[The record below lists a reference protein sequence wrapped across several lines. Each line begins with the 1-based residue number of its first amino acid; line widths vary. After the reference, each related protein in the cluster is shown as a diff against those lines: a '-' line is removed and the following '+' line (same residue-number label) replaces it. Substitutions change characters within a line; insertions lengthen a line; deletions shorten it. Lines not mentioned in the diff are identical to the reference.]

1 MSHSAQEAEQAEKEI
16 TLHGISGAPGI
27 CIGKAYLVDREGV
40 DVIKKY
46 YIPPA
51 KLQNEKNR
59 FKTAVQS
66 AMEELQGIIDG
77 IPEEIRQHAGILEA
91 QMELYKDQ
99 MLYGRTLEMI
109 EEKQINAEWAL
120 KIVSASIK
128 RMFEEISDP
137 YLKERATDV
146 NHVSERI
153 ICNLVGAD
161 NVNIAAIDKRV
172 ILVAQDLSPAET
184 SQIQLEKIK
193 GFVTDRGGKTS
204 HTSIIAR
211 TLEIPAVLGLENA
224 TRKIKNDD
232 IIIVDGKNGVVI
244 VNPSDQTLVQYE
256 ERSLRFEEYQAA
268 IARSSH
274 LPAVTAD
281 GISLK
286 LMGNIEMPEEIVS
299 VIDYGG
305 DGVGLFRTE
314 FLYMTRRTFPSE
326 DELFEQ
332 YKEVAELVAP
342 RPVTIRTLDING
354 DKIVSYNHNLDEVNP
369 ALGLRAIRFC
379 LQRPDIFMTQIRAIL
394 RAAVHGNV
402 RIMFPMI
409 SSYEEIAEARD
420 YLQKAAA
427 SLKHDGI
434 EYNDAIEIGIM
445 IEVPSAVIIADILAQ
460 QVDFFDIGT
469 NDLVQYALAI
479 DRGNRQVAYLY
490 HALHPAVIRMLKHV
504 VEVGRQYDIR
514 ISMCGEM
521 ASDPIN
527 LPVILALGLTDLS
540 MNPQSIPAVKNAIR
554 MLNGND
560 LHDFMDDVLRL
571 NMTREVVA
579 MVHER
584 FGAILPVS
592 SF

>member
-1 MSHSAQEAEQAEKEI
+1 MNDSAYMEDEKV
-16 TLHGISGAPGI
+16 LQGISGSPGI

-40 DVIKKY
+40 HVIKKY
-46 YIPPA
+46 YITPS
-51 KLQNEKNR
+51 KLKSEQNR
-59 FKTAVQS
+59 FKTAVQR
-66 AMEELQGIIDG
+66 AMEELQSIIDK
-77 IPEEIRQHAGILEA
+77 IPEDVRQHAGILEA

-99 MLYGRTLEMI
+99 MLYGRTLKMI

-120 KIVSASIK
+120 KIVSATIK
-128 RMFEEISDP
+128 RMFEDISDP
-137 YLKERATDV
+137 YLKERATDIV
-146 NHVSERI
+146 HVSNQI
-153 ICNLVGAD
+153 IRNLVGAE

-172 ILVAQDLSPAET
+172 ILVAQDLSPADT

-193 GFVTDRGGKTS
+193 GFVTDCGGKAS

-211 TLEIPAVLGLENA
+211 TLGIPAVLGLENA
-224 TRKIKNDD
+224 TREIKNDD
-232 IIIVDGKNGVVI
+232 IIIVDGKAGVVI

-281 GISLK
+281 GRSLK

-299 VIDYGG
+299 VIDYGA
-305 DGVGLFRTE
+305 DGIGLYRTE
-314 FLYMTRRTFPSE
+314 FLYMTRRSFPTE

-332 YKEVAELVAP
+332 YKEVVELMAP

-354 DKIVSYNHNLDEVNP
+354 DKVVSYNPNVDEVNP

-379 LQRPDIFMTQIRAIL
+379 LQRPDIFKTQIRAIL
-394 RAAVHGNV
+394 RAAAHGNV

-409 SSYEEIAEARD
+409 SSYEEIAEARE
-420 YLQKAAA
+420 YLQIAAD
-427 SLKHDGI
+427 SLEKDGI
-434 EYNDAIEIGIM
+434 EYSDNVEVGVM
-445 IEVPSAVIIADILAQ
+445 IEVPSAVVIADILAR

-504 VEVGRQYDIR
+504 VEVGEQYNVKV
-514 ISMCGEM
+514 SMCGEM

-527 LPVILALGLTDLS
+527 LPVILGLGMNELS
-540 MNPQSIPAVKNAIR
+540 MNPQSIPAVKNAVR
-554 MLNGND
+554 ALRVSD
-560 LHDFMDDVLRL
+560 LKGFMDDILSL
-571 NMTREVVA
+571 NMTREIVD
-579 MVHER
+579 MVHEKY
-584 FGAILPVS
+584 GDILS
-592 SF
+592 AQLF

>member
-1 MSHSAQEAEQAEKEI
+1 MSHSAQGAEQAEKEI
-16 TLHGISGAPGI
+16 TIHGISGAPGI

-51 KLQNEKNR
+51 KLQNEQNR

-66 AMEELQGIIDG
+66 AMEELQRIIDG

-99 MLYGRTLEMI
+99 MLYGRTLKMI

-120 KIVSASIK
+120 KIVSATIR
-128 RMFEEISDP
+128 RMFEDISDP

-146 NHVSERI
+146 VHVSDRI
-153 ICNLVGAD
+153 LRNLVGVD

-193 GFVTDRGGKTS
+193 GFVTDRGGKAS

-211 TLEIPAVLGLENA
+211 TLEIPAVLGLEDA

-232 IIIVDGKNGVVI
+232 IIIVDGKAGVVI

-268 IARSSH
+268 IARGSH

-281 GISLK
+281 GVSLK

-314 FLYMTRRTFPSE
+314 FLYMTRRTFPTE

-332 YKEVAELVAP
+332 YKEVAELMAP

-354 DKIVSYNHNLDEVNP
+354 DKVVSYNRNLDEVNP

-420 YLQKAAA
+420 FLQKAAD

-434 EYNDAIEIGIM
+434 EYNDAVEVGIM
-445 IEVPSAVIIADILAQ
+445 VEVPSAVIIADILAQ

-504 VEVGRQYDIR
+504 VEAGRQHNVR
-514 ISMCGEM
+514 VSMCGEM
-521 ASDPIN
+521 ASDPVN
-527 LPVILALGLTDLS
+527 LPVILALGLNDLS

-554 MLNGND
+554 ALKVND

-571 NMTREVVA
+571 NMTREIVA

-584 FGAILPVS
+584 FGAILPAP